1 MNNQTEVTE
10 ISHEIYHKH
19 HIHIHKRSGNG
30 RLDSFSVYHKTPQSY
45 ALQQKYPSWH
55 KGYRDFYANAH
66 NLEQAE
72 AYVASIKAKIDEKVK
87 AKEARLAEKAKA
99 REEFVN
105 PYKAGD
111 ILYSS
116 WGYEQTNREFY
127 QVVAVGNRS
136 LKLREIGYNVVRST
150 SWCSEDIA
158 PAKDK
163 FVSDEIHRVN
173 IVVVVWSGKAGH
185 TIKSPIYGGLYKYEG
200 GTLNH
205 SWGH

>member
-1 MNNQTEVTE
+1 MNNETKTIE
-10 ISHEIYHKH
+10 ISNEIYNGHQIRVSNLNDGKRASFC
-19 HIHIHKRSGNG
+19 IHVATQKSLTLRE
-30 RLDSFSVYHKTPQSY
+30 
-45 ALQQKYPSWH
+45 KYPSRF
-55 KGYRDFYANAH
+55 YRGVGQYEFAH

-158 PAKDK
+158 PDKDK

-173 IVVVVWSGKAGH
+173 IVVVVWNGKAGH
-185 TIKSPIYGGLYKYEG
+185 TIKSPIHGGLYKYEG

>member
-1 MNNQTEVTE
+1 MNNETKTIE
-10 ISHEIYHKH
+10 ISNEIYNGYRIRVSNLNDGGRASFC
-19 HIHIHKRSGNG
+19 IHIATQRSLTL
-30 RLDSFSVYHKTPQSY
+30 RE
-45 ALQQKYPSWH
+45 KYPSRF
-55 KGYRDFYANAH
+55 YRGAGQYQFAH

-105 PYKAGD
+105 PYKVGD

-185 TIKSPIYGGLYKYEG
+185 TIKSPIYGNLYKYGG

>member
-1 MNNQTEVTE
+1 MNNETKTIE
-10 ISHEIYHKH
+10 ISNEIYNGYRIRVSNLNDGGRASYC
-19 HIHIHKRSGNG
+19 IHIATQKSLTLRE
-30 RLDSFSVYHKTPQSY
+30 
-45 ALQQKYPSWH
+45 KYPSRF
-55 KGYRDFYANAH
+55 YRGVGQYEFAH

-136 LKLREIGYNVVRST
+136 LKLRQIGGKSVRST
-150 SWCSEDIA
+150 SWCSDEVS
-158 PAKDK
+158 PEKNK

-185 TIKSPIYGGLYKYEG
+185 TIKSPIYGNLYKYEG
-200 GTLNH
+200 GTLH
-205 SWGH
+205 RSWGH